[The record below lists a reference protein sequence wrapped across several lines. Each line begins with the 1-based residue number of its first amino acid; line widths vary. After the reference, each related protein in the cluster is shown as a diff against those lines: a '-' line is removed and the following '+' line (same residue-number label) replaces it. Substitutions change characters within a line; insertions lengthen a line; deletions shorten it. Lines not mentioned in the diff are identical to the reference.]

1 MIGRPRNSPAN
12 RPKAPSP
19 LKILD
24 PGRSKLTT
32 VETKRIISV
41 LDETIIK
48 VELVSMLPH
57 IIENMDDF
65 NIVLGYELV
74 GSLKEHQRLS
84 NNMEAILASLEEKG
98 LLKKDDGRGDLF
110 GAQEQSIRLELHKQG
125 LKSSVRNILRLF
137 QANPIACQA
146 VREEVHTR
154 GLSADVFIKGL
165 AELRGFLFE
174 KLLTTPLE
182 EKEKVEFMEEISLR
196 DKKNMEMITGLEVE
210 LTAAIQ
216 NRDEEITKKN
226 SAIRDL
232 KTHLHNLTKFSESQI
247 QRTKQE
253 AEKQQKGELRAS
265 QAKCT
270 KTQQDIHQL
279 RAQLNALV
287 TEHRE
292 AELTLRKKKY
302 KVEMEIENW
311 IQKYDVDMGEK
322 QEVDE
327 VYTEEKAQ
335 LAELKEKYA
344 MLEQEYS
351 QVKEERRLR
360 QEQKEKDERELAI
373 MVRAATQIQA
383 LWKGYLVRSL
393 LRFKKKKKGKKGK
406 K

>member
-1 MIGRPRNSPAN
+1 NRNEEPE
-12 RPKAPSP
+12 P
-19 LKILD
+19 
-24 PGRSKLTT
+24 KLT
-32 VETKRIISV
+32 
-41 LDETIIK
+41 
-48 VELVSMLPH
+48 
-57 IIENMDDF
+57 
-65 NIVLGYELV
+65 
-74 GSLKEHQRLS
+74 
-84 NNMEAILASLEEKG
+84 
-98 LLKKDDGRGDLF
+98 
-110 GAQEQSIRLELHKQG
+110 
-125 LKSSVRNILRLF
+125 
-137 QANPIACQA
+137 
-146 VREEVHTR
+146 
-154 GLSADVFIKGL
+154 
-165 AELRGFLFE
+165 
-174 KLLTTPLE
+174 
-182 EKEKVEFMEEISLR
+182 EIS
-196 DKKNMEMITGLEVE
+196 M
-210 LTAAIQ
+210 
-216 NRDEEITKKN
+216 
-226 SAIRDL
+226 DL

-322 QEVDE
+322 QTEYEEVDE